1 MSEGRH
7 VFLVS
12 SRLTVRALRAKKLVY
27 LRRRFFLA
35 FRDRNFKTA
44 VPCKKTE
51 NSCQCHVERLT
62 ALPKRQRTRVKPLGR
77 ENPLAASRA
86 RFFSSAPSFREE
98 GSRSLNLLR

>member
-86 RFFSSAPSFREE
+86 RLALERARDGGPR
-98 GSRSLNLLR
+98 